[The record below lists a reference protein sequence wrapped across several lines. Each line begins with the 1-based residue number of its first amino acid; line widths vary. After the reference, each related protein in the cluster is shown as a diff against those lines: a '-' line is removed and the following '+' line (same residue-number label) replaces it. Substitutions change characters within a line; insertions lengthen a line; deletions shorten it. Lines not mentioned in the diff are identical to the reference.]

1 MSISK
6 EETEKTPVKPI
17 DWRDIFERYFAY
29 HRWIISSVLMALV
42 FGLLYFR
49 TQYDSF
55 YMQSTLL
62 ITENSTNGQMSQM
75 SILKQLDAMG
85 MSSGPGANIYNE
97 RKVIQSKQLISRVAD
112 ELNLYYTYSVRKWMK
127 PVEIYTASP
136 IQVQLS
142 PDDLFRI
149 EKKMKLEVEYD
160 NEDGFVITGKH
171 KRDRFKFKV
180 QELPARVVT
189 PVGELTIRL
198 SNPDYLPEEKIYVTI
213 DHPVRV
219 IKRYQESL
227 FSIDNDD
234 NGDIIYIGLT
244 EHHQEKAKDI
254 INRLIDTYNTDAIDQ
269 INKSASFTALFIDA
283 RLALLTEELESVEKS
298 IEAYMKDNKLTDIS
312 TDAMIYLQRNNLYD
326 ERRNEV
332 DIQLQIIK
340 YIEEFLIQPENRYAL
355 IPNLG
360 ITDTGLM
367 LVINEYN
374 KFLSD
379 RERVAAGSSPN
390 NPLLKTI
397 EAQVK
402 SSRDAIVKNI
412 AISRSGLEISINEL
426 DQQNRFLLSQIKKI
440 PQQQREFLEISR
452 QQQIKEEL
460 YLFLLQK
467 REEASLSMAITV
479 PKGRLLDPAD
489 SARKVAPSLLKTIL
503 VALFFGLLLPFAFL
517 YAKFFMEIT
526 FYGRKEVESL
536 TRIPVIAE
544 LAHQSSNDTI
554 IDHGTNASA
563 NAELL
568 RLMRS
573 KLQFVLNRPEQ
584 KVILVTS
591 TVSGEG
597 KTFVSINLSVSVSL
611 AGKKVLLMGMDLRKP
626 MLAHHFNIE
635 DNLGITSYLSG
646 EVEDFNELIHQSKEF
661 KNLHIMPGGIIPPNP
676 NELILNERLDR
687 MMSALRER
695 YDFILIDS
703 APVGAVSDTFLINR
717 TSDMTL
723 YVCRANYSDKRNLEY
738 LNRVAKEQSLKNI
751 YLVVNDV
758 DLVRSHYGV
767 KNTGSYGY
775 GYGYGY
781 GKKSKHKDSV

>member
-1 MSISK
+1 MSLSK
-6 EETEKTPVKPI
+6 EETEKAPVAPI

-29 HRWIISSVLMALV
+29 HRWIIASVLVALIIGV
-42 FGLLYFR
+42 LHYR
-49 TQYDSF
+49 TQYDSL

-62 ITENSTNGQMSQM
+62 ITETSNNGQMSQM

-85 MSSGPGANIYNE
+85 MSSGPSGNIHNE
-97 RKVIQSKQLISRVAD
+97 RKVIQSKQLIQRVAE
-112 ELNLYYTYSVRKWMK
+112 ELNLYYTYSVRNWLK

-136 IQVQLS
+136 IEVSLS
-142 PDDLFRI
+142 PDDLYRI
-149 EKKMKLEVEYD
+149 QKKIELVVEYD
-160 NEDGFVITGKH
+160 AQSGYEIIGKH
-171 KRDRFKFKV
+171 RRERFRYKV
-180 QELPARVVT
+180 KELPARVMT
-189 PVGELTIRL
+189 PVGELTVRL
-198 SNPDYLPEEKIYVTI
+198 RDAGVLPETDIYITI

-219 IKRYQESL
+219 VKRYQESL

-244 EHHQEKAKDI
+244 ERNEQKAIDI
-254 INRLIDTYNTDAIDQ
+254 IKRLIDSYNTDAIDQ

-283 RLALLTEELESVEKS
+283 RLALITTELEQVEKS
-298 IEAYMKDNKLTDIS
+298 IESYMKDNKLTDIS
-312 TDAMIYLQRNNLYD
+312 TNAMIFLQRNNLYD

-332 DIQLQIIK
+332 DIQLQLIK
-340 YIEEFLIQPENRYAL
+340 FIEDFLVQPENRYAL

-360 ITDTGLM
+360 ISDTGLM

-379 RERVAAGSSPN
+379 RERIAAGSSEN
-390 NPLLKTI
+390 NPLLRTI

-402 SSRDAIVKNI
+402 SGRQNIIKNI
-412 AISRSGLEISINEL
+412 TISRRALQISINEL
-426 DQQNRFLLSQIKKI
+426 DQQNSFLASQIKKI
-440 PQQQREFLEISR
+440 PQQQREFLEIAR

-479 PKGRLLDPAD
+479 PKGRLLDQAD
-489 SARKVAPSLLKTIL
+489 SARKVAPSLLKTL
-503 VALFFGLLLPFAFL
+503 LTALFLGLLIPFAIL
-517 YAKFFMEIT
+517 YAKFFTEIT
-526 FYGRKEVESL
+526 FYGRKEVEAL

-544 LAHQSSNDTI
+544 LAHQSGSDTI
-554 IDHGTNASA
+554 IDHGANASA

-573 KLQFVLNRPEQ
+573 KLQFVLNRPDQ

-611 AGKKVLLMGMDLRKP
+611 AGNKVLLLGMDLRKP
-626 MLAHHFNIE
+626 MLAHHFSIADE
-635 DNLGITSYLSG
+635 MGVTSYLSG
-646 EVEDFNELIHQSKEF
+646 EVEDYNTLIHQSKEF
-661 KNLHIMPGGIIPPNP
+661 KNLHLMPGGIIPPNP
-676 NELILNERLDR
+676 NELILNDRLDR
-687 MMSALRER
+687 MMAVLRER
-695 YDFILIDS
+695 YDYILIDS
-703 APVGAVSDTFLINR
+703 APVGAVSDTFLIHR
-717 TSDMTL
+717 VSDMTL

-738 LNRVAKEQSLKNI
+738 LNRVSQEQSLKNI

-758 DLVRSHYGV
+758 DLSHSRYGV
-767 KNTGSYGY
+767 KNAGSYGY
-775 GYGYGY
+775 GYGYGK
-781 GKKSKHKDSV
+781 KKSKNQGSI